1 MKYQRN
7 KIKHSFYATPLERE
21 EILEEAKKLNMH
33 FNEYLISCHKK
44 ALKENEAKEYFS
56 NRNKGEW
63 KMLFKEI
70 KIKKTEEQIA
80 FWENEIKELR
90 EQLEKG
96 EITYDYFLET
106 FKSFEEILEDK
117 KLVLRQINSN
127 NNLKE

>member
-1 MKYQRN
+1 M
-7 KIKHSFYATPLERE
+7 
-21 EILEEAKKLNMH
+21 
-33 FNEYLISCHKK
+33 
-44 ALKENEAKEYFS
+44 
-56 NRNKGEW
+56 

-70 KIKKTEEQIA
+70 KIKKLEEQVI

-96 EITYDYFLET
+96 EITYEYFLET

-117 KLVLRQINSN
+117 KLLLRNIT